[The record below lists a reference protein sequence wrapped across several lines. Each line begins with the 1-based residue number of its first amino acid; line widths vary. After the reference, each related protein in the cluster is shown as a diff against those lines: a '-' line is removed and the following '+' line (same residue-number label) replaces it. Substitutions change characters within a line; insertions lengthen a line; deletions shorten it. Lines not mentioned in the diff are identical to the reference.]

1 MENNIDEKSYVD
13 SDIEEI
19 DEVHSN
25 IGTYSN
31 LGNVSNPFKDITS
44 SFDAPNL
51 STELYNAIPSVFQD
65 KIFGMFNRAIA
76 SPIIDTADF
85 AIKTADTAIKGFATG
100 VNELKNLYT
109 GENDDR
115 LKRDI
120 YGFFTAGSPAAA
132 TRPVN
137 ISGRVKQLI
146 DKGDNIEAG
155 KLMYSH
161 VNPVAAMSV
170 KKAPSMAM
178 TKPKT
183 NIPIEEIKIATFPE
197 NQKRWFL
204 DSDTVTI
211 YHGTSLENLNE
222 VVNKGLKGDKDGLV
236 YTSPDV
242 HSATGYGSVRG
253 GEKANLRARK
263 TKLNIGDTNRI
274 TLKYEIPKKEFLKLV
289 GDPNKTQR
297 SRRSMEKLF
306 RKDSKN
312 FYNKT
317 KDNSAHNYYEG
328 TEIRFKEGDI
338 DKYLVGAVRRV
349 RGTKEQSTRQIA
361 NTEYD
366 KIFSQL
372 DKAETPE
379 KWQSAAKKIVSEE
392 RDITGKNVV
401 RRTPALE
408 KSARDLID
416 NKLLTRKEH
425 LKNIAKN
432 KQIVEWTNLPRQPSS
447 KAVVFSLDTSQ
458 RKTGLFLLSKED
470 ATKLGVKQTTLKEG
484 DLFYGRLDIP
494 AYQKYDT
501 WVVAGTSP
509 AVKTADGKGVTTY
522 AKAIHY
528 TSSADNEP
536 VKFIASR
543 KISERIGKG
552 QAGKTGYATIAG
564 RYKATSEQDLR
575 NLAIKLLDDPEWS
588 QVGFDPRRLGTFY
601 LRKATDKHGVGS
613 VVTEADEVI
622 QIGPLVLAK
631 NVKIDSTYKGYKTGG
646 LVTGLMSRV
655 A

>member
-1 MENNIDEKSYVD
+1 
-13 SDIEEI
+13 
-19 DEVHSN
+19 
-25 IGTYSN
+25 
-31 LGNVSNPFKDITS
+31 
-44 SFDAPNL
+44 
-51 STELYNAIPSVFQD
+51 
-65 KIFGMFNRAIA
+65 
-76 SPIIDTADF
+76 
-85 AIKTADTAIKGFATG
+85 
-100 VNELKNLYT
+100 
-109 GENDDR
+109 
-115 LKRDI
+115 
-120 YGFFTAGSPAAA
+120 
-132 TRPVN
+132 
-137 ISGRVKQLI
+137 
-146 DKGDNIEAG
+146 
-155 KLMYSH
+155 
-161 VNPVAAMSV
+161 
-170 KKAPSMAM
+170 
-178 TKPKT
+178 
-183 NIPIEEIKIATFPE
+183 
-197 NQKRWFL
+197 
-204 DSDTVTI
+204 
-211 YHGTSLENLNE
+211 
-222 VVNKGLKGDKDGLV
+222 
-236 YTSPDV
+236 
-242 HSATGYGSVRG
+242 
-253 GEKANLRARK
+253 
-263 TKLNIGDTNRI
+263 
-274 TLKYEIPKKEFLKLV
+274 
-289 GDPNKTQR
+289 
-297 SRRSMEKLF
+297 MEKLF

-349 RGTKEQSTRQIA
+349 RGTKQTDDFNYLREGSTIRVDNPNFKDAITGESYVARKIRENNEFKKENPNTGPIGAFSGTTGFVDNIKFNPKELINFKGAAGEEKYRMSGLRMENLKKSIAEKGYIKADEGGDRILIHVTEDGTPYITEGNHRLAEAFMSKRPFISADIRYLRGGEAVDGPLNPKKIGIKTSDLTEQTSKKADPLVKEQSTRQIA

-425 LKNIAKN
+425 LENIAKN